1 MKVDR
6 GDWLSG
12 HVSISTAS
20 HTIYTRAT
28 YDDEY
33 SEINQ
38 TIISGVDLIITTTGA
53 GAFSIAL
60 EEGWNMISSPASSGY
75 TAKSWCMDLGSKEII
90 RKNTDTGAYDE
101 YVYELEQMGQK
112 EDALGIKEWAKQEV
126 FPEGYME
133 SKINEEL
140 DRESQEGLDNFL
152 RVTGWEIKDEKEF
165 PSEIEAENWAKEN
178 GYSIGSMQRG
188 APRAMAQGDMYIAK
202 WRNIGDEDY
211 ERIEALLLVSGEQG
225 DRSAKIVFFD
235 TVLE

>member
-1 MKVDR
+1 MDSKV
-6 GDWLSG
+6 
-12 HVSISTAS
+12 
-20 HTIYTRAT
+20 
-28 YDDEY
+28 
-33 SEINQ
+33 INE
-38 TIISGVDLIITTTGA
+38 V
-53 GAFSIAL
+53 L
-60 EEGWNMISSPASSGY
+60 EGKSARDILLNEEADFEAWWNENQDSPVLAD
-75 TAKSWCMDLGSKEII
+75 M
-90 RKNTDTGAYDE
+90 YDE